1 MKVFKLKQSFSMTLA
16 AMDMNLWRK
25 GGLQLKGSC
34 FRVSEKGR
42 GVLNHVKIMVKLCKI
57 DIQSGAYSGVGRG

>member
-16 AMDMNLWRK
+16 AMDINLWRK
-25 GGLQLKGSC
+25 SDLPLKRPC

-42 GVLNHVKIMVKLCKI
+42 GFLIANFKV
-57 DIQSGAYSGVGRG
+57 DIANFAFLVF